1 MIIQRTSEA
10 SVGKTKSTERVED
23 KFESLKTDE
32 DNSAPPSASYYL
44 HLLIVTLSLLH
55 AIL

>member
-1 MIIQRTSEA
+1 MIIQRTSEV

-32 DNSAPPSASYYL
+32 DNSAPLSASYCQ

>member
-32 DNSAPPSASYYL
+32 DNSAPLSASYCQ